1 MSDLIETNNFI
12 FYNSDNGNINIG
24 VIVDRQNE
32 TIWATQNQIATLF
45 NTTRENVTLHIGNII
60 RDGELEENSVCKENL
75 HTAQDGK
82 KYNVKHY
89 NLDMI
94 IAVGYRTNSQQATK
108 FRIWATKILREYLI
122 KGFAMDDER
131 LKQGKELFGKDH
143 FEELLERI
151 REIRSST
158 RMFYKKVTDLFIE
171 TSYDYDKNSEQAKLF
186 FAHAQNKLEYSVV
199 GMTAAEIQKARANHK
214 LPNMGLTT
222 WKGQKRGLKIIQSDV
237 TIALNY
243 LKEEEIKELNKLVTM
258 FLDHAETLAS
268 KHKEMSMQDWI
279 DKLDNFLKFNEYEI
293 LQNFGSITREIA
305 DEFAKEEFKKFKPI
319 QDTIYKSDF
328 DKVVEQIK
336 TTNKL
341 PNEKQVEQIK
351 PSSFNKA
358 LKQAVDYN
366 PNKKNC

>member
-12 FYNSDNGNINIG
+12 FYSSENGDINVG
-24 VIVDRQNE
+24 VIVDKKNE
-32 TIWATQNQIATLF
+32 TIWATQEQIAKIFDKSSKTIS
-45 NTTRENVTLHIGNII
+45 EHILNIYKE
-60 RDGELEENSVCKENL
+60 GELKEGETFRNFRNTSNQPL
-75 HTAQDGK
+75 
-82 KYNVKHY
+82 KHY

-131 LKQGKELFGKDH
+131 LKQGKELFGRDH

-336 TTNKL
+336 TTNRL

-366 PNKKNC
+366 PDEKNC